1 MALAPHVV
9 VVDDDPSILTLL
21 TATLKAGLGAQVT
34 SFTSAEA
41 ALEAW
46 PRLAAVALVLTDY
59 SMPGLNGLDFAQ
71 RLRSA
76 HQTLPI
82 VVLSAVELPLSAP
95 GTVTTFLSKP
105 CPPRVLLPQL
115 RGLLDLP
122 DLAAT
127 QVPAKPSP
135 VATSPAAG
143 ISPKMLELKEKY
155 RLHLK
160 SVLTQLPELVEQ
172 SHTPTGE
179 RALRDSLHQLAGTA
193 GSYGF
198 GSITEAALNLRG
210 ALLTHQPLE
219 PAVLQLTRALTA
231 AQE

>member
-1 MALAPHVV
+1 MALAPHLV

-34 SFTSAEA
+34 SFASAEA

-46 PRLAAVALVLTDY
+46 PTLPTVGLVLTDY

-76 HQTLPI
+76 NQTLPI

-95 GTVTTFLSKP
+95 GTVSAFLSKP

-115 RGLLDLP
+115 RRLLDLP
-122 DLAAT
+122 VVESAVAT
-127 QVPAKPSP
+127 PSP
-135 VATSPAAG
+135 APAV
-143 ISPKMLELKEKY
+143 SPKMLELKEKY

-160 SVLTQLPELVEQ
+160 TVLGQLPALVEH

-179 RALRDSLHQLAGTA
+179 RALRDALHQLAGTA

-219 PAVLQLTRALTA
+219 PAVQQLTRALTA